1 MRGPGWGGD
10 EVAVNDGFGHGEIY
24 VGATGL
30 GDVGADGGIGAAL
43 FASNNIRSGE
53 DLSGVTDGSDGFV
66 RLGEV
71 ANDFDDARVEANV
84 FGSAAAGEDEGVVV
98 FGRDVIERGVESEIV
113 AALFGV
119 GLVALEIVDGGAHMV
134 AGFFAGTDGVADH
147 LKRLERDH
155 DFVVFDVIA
164 EQHENGFLGHESLR
178 KTKMISET
186 RMPAW
191 TGAIQ

>member
-43 FASNNIRSGE
+43 FASNNLCSGE

-84 FGSAAAGEDEGVVV
+84 FGS
-98 FGRDVIERGVESEIV
+98 
-113 AALFGV
+113 
-119 GLVALEIVDGGAHMV
+119 VDGAAHMV
-134 AGFFAGTDGVADH
+134 AGFFAGTDGVDGVADH
-147 LKRLERDH
+147 LKSLERDH

>member
-1 MRGPGWGGD
+1 MRGPGRGGD
-10 EVAVNDGFGHGEIY
+10 EVAVN
-24 VGATGL
+24 
-30 GDVGADGGIGAAL
+30 
-43 FASNNIRSGE
+43 
-53 DLSGVTDGSDGFV
+53 DGFV

-134 AGFFAGTDGVADH
+134 AGFFGGTDGVDSVADH

-164 EQHENGFLGHESLR
+164 EQQENGFLGHESLR

-191 TGAIQ
+191 TGAIL